1 MRRRQGG
8 CRGSCC
14 FRAGVEVRV
23 AVSWGVR
30 DGDRGKFEGRYF
42 SLLSLC
48 VSGGRCT
55 PVGSITWDS
64 GLVCMSDWVCIGLGV
79 GKGRCA
85 TYSVGF
91 F

>member
-1 MRRRQGG
+1 MRKSGRW
-8 CRGSCC
+8 GSCC

-23 AVSWGVR
+23 AVSWRVR

-55 PVGSITWDS
+55 PVSRITWDS
-64 GLVCMSDWVCIGLGV
+64 GLVGMLDWVCIGL
-79 GKGRCA
+79 
-85 TYSVGF
+85 
-91 F
+91 